1 MESLNDKKDKKVIL
15 KIEDVSKWFG
25 TVQALDNVN
34 LEIYEKEIV
43 GLVGDNGAGK
53 STLIKI
59 ISGNFPPDKGNIFI
73 EGHKVN
79 FKSPVEARKMGIETV
94 YQDLSLC
101 ENLDSAANLFIG
113 RELCRKFVGMD
124 FLQKK
129 KMEEKT
135 QEVMK
140 KIDINI
146 PSFKERVQ
154 FLSGGQRQAVSL
166 GRFVA
171 WGQKLVL
178 LDEPTAA
185 LGVKETRKVL
195 NLISNVRNDVP
206 FSMILISHNL
216 QQVFEVADRIVVL
229 RHGNVITIKEKALTN
244 PDEIVSYITG
254 AIFVGAEKNNP

>member
-1 MESLNDKKDKKVIL
+1 MESLKDNKDRKVVL
-15 KIEDVSKWFG
+15 KIEGVSKSFG
-25 TVQALDNVN
+25 SVKALDNVN

-59 ISGNFPPDKGNIFI
+59 ISGNFPPDRGNVYI
-73 EGHKVN
+73 GDHKVN

-113 RELCRKFVGMD
+113 REICNNYLGLNL
-124 FLQKK
+124 LQKK

-135 QEVMK
+135 REVLK
-140 KIDINI
+140 RIDINI
-146 PSFKERVQ
+146 PSVKERVE
-154 FLSGGQRQAVSL
+154 FLSGGQRQAISL

-185 LGVKETRKVL
+185 LSVKETRKVL
-195 NLISNVRNDVP
+195 NLFINVRHDVP
-206 FSMILISHNL
+206 FSMVLISHNL
-216 QQVFEVADRIVVL
+216 QQVFEVVDRIVVL
-229 RHGNVITIKEKALTN
+229 RHGKVITIKEKALTD

-254 AIFVGAEKNNP
+254 AIFVGGGKK

>member
-1 MESLNDKKDKKVIL
+1 
-15 KIEDVSKWFG
+15 
-25 TVQALDNVN
+25 
-34 LEIYEKEIV
+34 
-43 GLVGDNGAGK
+43 
-53 STLIKI
+53 
-59 ISGNFPPDKGNIFI
+59 
-73 EGHKVN
+73 
-79 FKSPVEARKMGIETV
+79 MGIETV

-101 ENLDSAANLFIG
+101 ENLDSTANLFIG
-113 RELCRKFVGMD
+113 RELCSKFMGMD

-135 QEVMK
+135 LEVMK

-146 PSFKERVQ
+146 PSVKERVQ

-195 NLISNVRNDVP
+195 NLILNVRNDVS
-206 FSMILISHNL
+206 FSMLLISHNL
-216 QQVFEVADRIVVL
+216 QQVFEVVDRIIVL

-254 AIFVGAEKNNP
+254 AIFVGTEKNNP

>member
-1 MESLNDKKDKKVIL
+1 MKVNMSNLNYNGNKKVVL
-15 KIEDVSKWFG
+15 KVENVSKWFG
-25 TVQALDNVN
+25 SVQALDDISI
-34 LEIYEKEIV
+34 EIYDREIV

-59 ISGNFPPDKGNIFI
+59 ISGNFPPDEGYIYI
-73 EGHKVN
+73 ENKRVN
-79 FKSPVEARKMGIETV
+79 FKSPMDARKIGIETV

-113 RELCRKFVGMD
+113 RELCRKFLGMD
-124 FLQKK
+124 FLQIG

-135 QEVMK
+135 QEVIR

-146 PSFKERVQ
+146 PSVKEMVQ
-154 FLSGGQRQAVSL
+154 FLSGGQRQAISL

-185 LGVKETRKVL
+185 LGVKETSKVL
-195 NLISNVRNDVP
+195 RLITNIRNEIP

-216 QQVFEVADRIVVL
+216 QQIFEVVDRIIVL
-229 RHGNVITIKEKALTN
+229 RHGKVIAIKEKIKTD

-254 AIFVGAEKNNP
+254 AIFIK